1 MIEQRSDSWF
11 QCRAGKVTASRLGD
25 LMATTKSGPSA
36 SRKNYIAQL
45 VVERM
50 TGQPASSYSNAAM
63 QWGVDTEPMAR
74 ARYELVTGRDVV
86 EEGFIV
92 HPEIADAGASPDGL
106 VGDDGMLE
114 IKCPTSA
121 THIETLL
128 HAAIDRKYMLQ
139 MQFQMACAKRQWVD
153 FVSFDPRM
161 PDDHQIHI
169 QRVSRDDKMIAEIEK
184 AVTEAL
190 SEIEGTIARL
200 NDRLREAA

>member
-1 MIEQRSDSWF
+1 MDQRSEEWW
-11 QCRAGKVTASRLGD
+11 QIRCGKITASKIGD
-25 LMATTKSGPSA
+25 LMATTRSGPAA

-114 IKCPTSA
+114 IKCPQSA

-128 HAAIDRKYMLQ
+128 GAPIDRRYLLQ
-139 MQFQMACAKRQWVD
+139 MQWQMACAGRTWCD

-161 PDDHQIHI
+161 PEAHQIHI
-169 QRVSRDDKMIAEIEK
+169 QRVEIDYKLVSDITACVLVALDEIAD
-184 AVTEAL
+184 
-190 SEIEGTIARL
+190 TIARL
-200 NDRLREAA
+200 DARLREAA